1 MLERI
6 IENWLTNT
14 NERSYEAAFRQVL
27 IQRGHTV
34 LFAHEHG
41 PYEFGKDIVSRSG
54 DGSYCVYQLKSG
66 RIGKSNSLEI
76 YNQLQELIGVPLPH
90 VGVDTVLPNRAFL
103 VTNGKLTPPARQ
115 LIHLMN
121 EKRQSSNRTKIEL
134 IERDELLR
142 YFIDAH
148 GEYFPYDPQNL
159 RDFLDLYL
167 SGGAGL
173 LPREKFSNFLDNALF
188 DAQNSKRSKS
198 RAQVKNVL
206 AVAPIMVS
214 YLLKEFEE
222 QSNHYALA
230 QGWAILAMCSTKYA
244 IKNGLTRKMWKG
256 TLDVLL
262 AETRRHLDNL
272 QAEAVERENLLEGDL
287 RADGGKILQI
297 RTTMLLGSISMLAL
311 TDRSSDA
318 TSVSTMLRFVNKY
331 YSDVFFWGEG
341 ALPQIFWIVKFLE
354 MTGHSDPA
362 LDLIKRVFLGIIE
375 ANAAPNLQDDQLVLV
390 PSPYHGPDDVV
401 KSVLEIHPDR
411 YDHSAAM
418 GSSYVIQSL
427 LEMLVRRNA
436 RSFLS
441 DHWSH
446 YTRLVARQFWPLND
460 YDLFSWRAESGEN
473 QSRVPPM
480 QQSWAQLRSDC
491 IEISDVPHIWKE
503 YGELLP
509 HLVMVY
515 PHRAIPAV
523 MRLLDTAGGFA

>member
-6 IENWLTNT
+6 IENWLINT

-41 PYEFGKDIVSRSG
+41 PYEFGKDIVSRSE
-54 DGSYCVYQLKSG
+54 DGSYCAYQLKSG
-66 RIGKSNSLEI
+66 RIDKRNWLKI
-76 YNQLQELIGVPLPH
+76 YDQIQELIRVPISH
-90 VGVDTVLPNRAFL
+90 VGVDSGSPDRAFL
-103 VTNGKLTPPARQ
+103 VTNGKITHPARQ
-115 LIHLMN
+115 AIHLMN
-121 EKRQSSNRTKIEL
+121 ERQGSNRTKIEL

-148 GEYFPYDPQNL
+148 GEYFPQNPQNL

-173 LPREKFSNFLDNALF
+173 LPREKLSNFLDTALF
-188 DAQNSKRSKS
+188 GTQHSKRAKS

-214 YLLKEFEE
+214 YLLKEFE
-222 QSNHYALA
+222 QHRNHYALT
-230 QGWAILAMCSTKYA
+230 QGWTVLAMCSTRYA
-244 IKNGLTRKMWKG
+244 VKNGLTKAMWKG
-256 TLDVLL
+256 TLDLLL
-262 AETRRHLDNL
+262 AEIKRHLDNL
-272 QAEAVERENLLEGDL
+272 RAEAVKRENLLEGDL

-297 RTTMLLGSISMLAL
+297 RTTMLLGSISMLAF
-311 TDRSSDA
+311 TDRSCDA
-318 TSVSTMLRFVNKY
+318 TSVSEMLRFVNRY
-331 YSDVFFWGEG
+331 YSHAFFWGEG

-354 MTGHSDPA
+354 MTGYNEPA
-362 LDLIKRVFLGIIE
+362 LDLLKRVFDGILE
-375 ANAAPNLQDDQLVLV
+375 ANSGPNTQDDQFILL
-390 PSPYHGPDDVV
+390 PSPYYGPDHVV
-401 KSVLEIHPDR
+401 ESTLRIYSIE
-411 YDHSAAM
+411 YEQTATM

-427 LEMLVRRNA
+427 LEMLVRRNE

-441 DHWSH
+441 NHWSR
-446 YTRLVARQFWPLND
+446 YTRMIVRQFWPLHD
-460 YDLFSWRAESGEN
+460 YDLFSWRTESGEN
-473 QSRVPPM
+473 QMKAPSM

-491 IEISDVPHIWKE
+491 VEISDIPPTWKE
-503 YGELLP
+503 YAELLP

-523 MRLLDTAGGFA
+523 MRLLDTADDRA

>member
-1 MLERI
+1 MSSER
-6 IENWLTNT
+6 TSH
-14 NERSYEAAFRQVL
+14 RAQ
-27 IQRGHTV
+27 
-34 LFAHEHG
+34 
-41 PYEFGKDIVSRSG
+41 G

-66 RIGKSNSLEI
+66 RIGKSNLLKI
-76 YNQLQELIGVPLPH
+76 YSQIQELIRVPLLH
-90 VGVDTVLPNRAFL
+90 VGVDTVLPDRAFL
-103 VTNGKLTPPARQ
+103 VTNGKMTPPARQ

-121 EKRQSSNRTKIEL
+121 EECKRSNRTMIEL

-142 YFIDAH
+142 CFIDAH

-159 RDFLDLYL
+159 RNFLDLYL

-173 LPREKFSNFLDNALF
+173 LPREKFSTFLDNALF
-188 DAQNSKRSKS
+188 GTQNTKRSKS

-214 YLLKEFEE
+214 YLLKEFEKE
-222 QSNHYALA
+222 SNHYALA
-230 QGWAILAMCSTKYA
+230 QGWTILALCSTRYA
-244 IKNGLTRKMWKG
+244 LKNGLTKKMWKS
-256 TLDVLL
+256 TLDILL
-262 AETRRHLDNL
+262 AEIRRHLDNL
-272 QAEAVERENLLEGDL
+272 QTEAVDKENLLEGDL

-311 TDRSSDA
+311 TDRSYDA
-318 TSVSTMLRFVNKY
+318 TSVAAMLRFVNRY
-331 YSDVFFWGEG
+331 YSHIFFWGEG
-341 ALPQIFWIVKFLE
+341 ALPQIFGIVKFLE

-362 LDLIKRVFLGIIE
+362 LDLLKRVFRGIIE
-375 ANAAPNLQDDQLVLV
+375 ANATPNLQDDQMVFV

-401 KSVLEIHPDR
+401 KSVLGIHPDR
-411 YDHSAAM
+411 YDDSASM

-427 LEMLVRRNA
+427 LEMLVRRNQ

-441 DHWSH
+441 DHWNQ
-446 YTRLVARQFWPLND
+446 YTRLVSRQFWPLND

-473 QSRVPPM
+473 QSKVPPM

-491 IEISDVPHIWKE
+491 IEISDLPHTWKE
-503 YGELLP
+503 YRELLP

-523 MRLLDTAGGFA
+523 MRLLDAAGGLA